1 MSRLILLPS
10 EMNGLLSGLKQRIQC
25 FPTDSV
31 GKWHGSGRTA
41 CERRC
46 STKHTETLVH
56 MVFLALSWN
65 ESNEQVLLNYICIIS
80 VPSPSNTHAH
90 QTMFETRA
98 WNLSFKFLGT
108 QAIEIN
114 AGIYLN
120 MLQIFVFYNDS
131 TRLQRFRWN
140 KMLEIL
146 NDAVLIC
153 SHISTLHIW
162 IYMLI
167 HFVVIAQIYVRN
179 EIRSLKYECIWTRW
193 EKIFGGL
200 DGRIFRKLSAR
211 ANS

>member
-1 MSRLILLPS
+1 
-10 EMNGLLSGLKQRIQC
+10 
-25 FPTDSV
+25 
-31 GKWHGSGRTA
+31 
-41 CERRC
+41 
-46 STKHTETLVH
+46 
-56 MVFLALSWN
+56 
-65 ESNEQVLLNYICIIS
+65 
-80 VPSPSNTHAH
+80 
-90 QTMFETRA
+90 MFETRA

-179 EIRSLKYECIWTRW
+179 GIRSLKYECIWTRW
-193 EKIFGGL
+193 KISGLGGGL
-200 DGRIFRKLSAR
+200 DGRIFRKLSIR